1 LTFFLFYN
9 PYLDI
14 QPFILLGSNLHR
26 VFVDYPADDPL
37 GMYFIILHR
46 LLPILGKVENI
57 ALIK

>member
-1 LTFFLFYN
+1 VL
-9 PYLDI
+9 
-14 QPFILLGSNLHR
+14 
-26 VFVDYPADDPL
+26 VDYLAEDPL

>member
-1 LTFFLFYN
+1 M
-9 PYLDI
+9 DI

-37 GMYFIILHR
+37 GMYLIILHR